1 MNPDLDRLHPYP
13 FQKLAT
19 LLRGVVPPPGLRPI
33 DLSIGEPQHP
43 VAPFLRDRLA
53 ASLGGVT
60 RYPTTRGQMDLR
72 QAMARWLQSRFN
84 LESVDPEQHVLPV
97 NGTREALF
105 SIAQAVVDRSRQ
117 TAMPLVAMPNPFYQ
131 IYEGATLMAGAEP
144 IYVETRADNGFI
156 PDFGALP
163 TDILQRVQL
172 VYLCTPSNPT
182 GTVLQED
189 RLIRLIELADRY
201 DFVLASDECYSEI
214 WYDAPPP
221 GLLQA
226 AQRLGRSDYR
236 RCVVFHSLSK
246 RSNMP
251 GARTGFVAGD
261 PDILNRYLKLRTYT
275 GCATPPFIQ
284 DVATL
289 AWSDETHVS
298 ENRLLYRQKR
308 AEALAIL
315 EPLLPVAPPQ
325 AGFYLWLQVPG
336 GGEAFARSLY
346 TEQAVTVLPGAY
358 LGRDSVHGNPGRD
371 YVRIAMVASLTDNR
385 EAMQRL
391 ARCVENIQKM
401 ETTPHV

>member
-1 MNPDLDRLHPYP
+1 MNPELEKLHPYP

-19 LLRGVVPPPGLRPI
+19 LLHGVTPPPGLRPI

-43 VAPFLRDRLA
+43 VAPFLRERLA
-53 ASLGGVT
+53 ASLDGIT
-60 RYPTTRGQMDLR
+60 RYPTTRGQANLR
-72 QAMARWLQSRFN
+72 QAMAQWLQTRFH
-84 LESVDPEQHVLPV
+84 LDAVHPERHILPV

-105 SIAQAVVDRSRQ
+105 SIAHAVVDRSRPGPP
-117 TAMPLVAMPNPFYQ
+117 PLVAMPNPFYQ

-144 IYVETRADNGFI
+144 IYVETRAENGFI
-156 PDFGALP
+156 PDFAALGDE
-163 TDILQRVQL
+163 TLKRVQL

-182 GTVLQED
+182 GTVLSED
-189 RLIRLIELADRY
+189 RLMHLIELADRH

-214 WYDAPPP
+214 WYEAPPP

-226 AQRLGRSDYR
+226 AQRMGRNDYR

-261 PDILNRYLKLRTYT
+261 ADILDRYLKLRTYT

-289 AWSDETHVS
+289 AWSDEHHVAK
-298 ENRLLYRQKR
+298 NRLQYQQKMID
-308 AEALAIL
+308 AQNILAPHI
-315 EPLLPVAPPQ
+315 PLTRPQ

-336 GGEAFARSLY
+336 GGEAFAHALY
-346 TEQAVTVLPGAY
+346 AEQAVTVLPGAY
-358 LGRDSVHGNPGRD
+358 LGRDGSRGNPGHD
-371 YVRIAMVASLTDNR
+371 HVRVAMVAPLTENR
-385 EAMQRL
+385 EAMQRM
-391 ARCVENIQKM
+391 AKMCEKIKQK
-401 ETTPHV
+401 